1 MTLRTWAK
9 TRPKAQT
16 LPWYDMSHFSLISN
30 GYYLGMLSIDENLS
44 NRGVGPFDSGFC
56 VGPLRIESRALL
68 APMAGV
74 TDLGMRRLALRF
86 GAGLAA
92 SEMLAADLY
101 AQGDRGNLCRAA
113 APGRGLH
120 AVQIAGCAPAL
131 LAEAARR
138 AEAEGADLIDINM
151 GCPAKRVTG
160 GLAGS
165 ALMRDLDLAVV
176 LIRATLAAVKVPVSV
191 KMRLG
196 WDETLF
202 NAPELARRAAAE
214 GVAMVAV
221 HGRTR
226 AQFYR
231 GRADW
236 AAIRKVKAAVDIPVV
251 ANGDC
256 TSLED
261 ARAMLA
267 DSGADA
273 VMIGRAALGRPWFV
287 GEVAHFL
294 ATGRVLPPLGQ
305 AERLAAALE
314 HYRTILSLFG
324 IRQGVRHARKHLAAY
339 ALWSEAG
346 NATDLG
352 KRLVT
357 SEDPAEVE
365 ALLAASFDNEKTLA
379 VAA

>member
-1 MTLRTWAK
+1 
-9 TRPKAQT
+9 
-16 LPWYDMSHFSLISN
+16 MSHFGLIFY
-30 GYYLGMLSIDENLS
+30 GYYLSMLSIDENLGS
-44 NRGVGPFDSGFC
+44 QNAGPKDATLC
-56 VGPLRIESRALL
+56 VGSLRMKARAFL

-101 AQGDRGNLCRAA
+101 TQGDRANVFRAA
-113 APGRGLH
+113 APGRGFH
-120 AVQIAGCAPAL
+120 VVQIAGCNPAL
-131 LAEAARR
+131 MAEAARR

-151 GCPAKRVTG
+151 GCPAKHVIG

-165 ALMRDLDLAVV
+165 ALMRDLDLAVT
-176 LIRATLAAVKVPVSV
+176 LIRATLAAVKLPVSV

-214 GVAMVAV
+214 GVAMVTV

-236 AAIRKVKAAVDIPVV
+236 SAIRRVKEAVDIPVV

-256 TSLED
+256 TSLAD
-261 ARAMLA
+261 ATAMLA
-267 DSGADA
+267 ESGADA

-287 GEVAHFL
+287 GDVGHFL
-294 ATGRVLPPLGQ
+294 ATGQVRAPLGL
-305 AERLAAALE
+305 AERLAASLE
-314 HYRTILSLFG
+314 HYQTILSLFG

-339 ALWSEAG
+339 AHWSGAADAADIG
-346 NATDLG
+346 Q
-352 KRLVT
+352 RLVT
-357 SEDPAEVE
+357 SEYPVEVE
-365 ALLAASFDNEKTLA
+365 ALLAACFEDKTLA